1 MTLRIATFNLENLG
15 DDPAVQPPLAD
26 RIRIMRPQLER
37 VRADIL
43 CLQEVDSQGPVTART
58 LVGPRST
65 AGRHRVRH
73 LPIERRPSPLRGT
86 LFEKRNLVT
95 LSRFPISATRIA
107 RDSEGPRPSYQF
119 ATASPPDTTAQP
131 LEWERPLLQ
140 TTIDLGIG
148 RPLTVINLHLKSK
161 LASTVAGQK
170 IDNYT
175 WKSVSAWAEGSFV
188 SAMKR
193 LGQALQVRLI
203 IDERFETAGL
213 DSLIAVAGDYNAKSD
228 EVSVMAI
235 RGPVEETGNPLHG
248 PRVMVPCENNIP
260 ESARYSLFHLGRGE
274 MIDHILVSRPMLAF
288 FQHAEIH
295 NEALPDESGAFRVDT
310 QFPESDHAPLVAEFS
325 AV

>member
-15 DDPAVQPPLAD
+15 DDPAVQPPLSD

-37 VRADIL
+37 LRADIL
-43 CLQEVDSQGPVTART
+43 CLQEVDSQGPATART
-58 LVGPRST
+58 LSALDQLLAGT
-65 AGRHRVRH
+65 AYATYHRATTLTV
-73 LPIERRPSPLRGT
+73 SGT
-86 LFEKRNLVT
+86 LFDKRNLVT
-95 LSRFPISATRIA
+95 LSRFPIVATRIA

-119 ATASPPDTTAQP
+119 ATANPPDTTAAP

-148 RPLTVINLHLKSK
+148 RPLTLINLHLKSK

-170 IDNYT
+170 INNYT
-175 WKSVSAWAEGSFV
+175 WKTASAWAEGSFV

-203 IDERFETAGL
+203 IDDVFDTAGL
-213 DSLIAVAGDYNAKSD
+213 DSLIAVAGDYNANSD
-228 EVSVMAI
+228 EVSVTAI

-274 MIDHILVSRPMLAF
+274 MIDHILVSRPMLSF

-295 NEALPDESGAFRVDT
+295 NEVLPDESGAFRVDT
-310 QFPESDHAPLVAEFS
+310 QFPESDHAPLVAEF
-325 AV
+325 API

>member
-1 MTLRIATFNLENLG
+1 MTLRLATFNLENLG
-15 DDPAVQPPLAD
+15 DDPAVLPPLAD

-37 VRADIL
+37 LRADIL
-43 CLQEVDSQGPVTART
+43 CLQEVDSQGPITART
-58 LVGPRST
+58 LSALDQLLAGTAYATYHRATTLTVG
-65 AGRHRVRH
+65 
-73 LPIERRPSPLRGT
+73 GT
-86 LFEKRNLVT
+86 LFDKRNLVT
-95 LSRFPISATRIA
+95 LSRFPIVATRIA

-119 ATASPPDTTAQP
+119 ATANPPDTTAAP

-148 RPLTVINLHLKSK
+148 RPLTLINLHLKSK

-170 IDNYT
+170 INNYT
-175 WKSVSAWAEGSFV
+175 WRTASAWAEGSFV

-203 IDERFETAGL
+203 IDEVFDTAGL
-213 DSLIAVAGDYNAKSD
+213 DSLIAVAGDYNANSD
-228 EVSVMAI
+228 EVSVTAI

-274 MIDHILVSRPMLAF
+274 MIDHILVSRPMLSF

-295 NEALPDESGAFRVDT
+295 NEVLPDESGAFRVDT
-310 QFPESDHAPLVAEFS
+310 QFPESDHAPLVAEF
-325 AV
+325 API

>member
-15 DDPAVQPPLAD
+15 DGPTVQPPLSD

-43 CLQEVDSQGPVTART
+43 CLQEVDSQGPRGART
-58 LVGPRST
+58 LSALDQLLAGT
-65 AGRHRVRH
+65 AYATYHRATTLTVT
-73 LPIERRPSPLRGT
+73 GM

-95 LSRFPISATRIA
+95 LSRFPITATRIA
-107 RDSEGPRPSYQF
+107 RDSEGPRPNYQF
-119 ATASPPDTTAQP
+119 ATANPPDTIAQP

-148 RPLTVINLHLKSK
+148 RPLTLINLHLKSK
-161 LASTVAGQK
+161 LATTVAGRK
-170 IDNYT
+170 INNYT
-175 WKSVSAWAEGSFV
+175 WETVSAWAEGSFV

-203 IDERFETAGL
+203 IDQLFDTAGL
-213 DSLIAVAGDYNAKSD
+213 DSLIAVAGDYNGKSD

-260 ESARYSLFHLGRGE
+260 ESTRYSLFHLGRGE

-295 NEALPDESGAFRVDT
+295 NEVLPDESGAFRVDT
-310 QFPESDHAPLVAEFS
+310 QFPESDHAPVVAEFS
-325 AV
+325 V

>member
-15 DDPAVQPPLAD
+15 DDPAVQPPLSD

-43 CLQEVDSQGPVTART
+43 CLQEVDSQGPANART
-58 LVGPRST
+58 LSALDQLLAGT
-65 AGRHRVRH
+65 AYATYNRATTLTVTG
-73 LPIERRPSPLRGT
+73 I

-95 LSRFPISATRIA
+95 LSRFPITATRIA

-119 ATASPPDTTAQP
+119 STASPPDTTAQP

-175 WKSVSAWAEGSFV
+175 WKTASAWAEGSFV

-203 IDERFETAGL
+203 IDQLFDASGL
-213 DSLIAVAGDYNAKSD
+213 DSLIAIAGDYNATSD
-228 EVSVMAI
+228 EVSVTAI

-295 NEALPDESGAFRVDT
+295 NEVLPDESGAFRVDT
-310 QFPESDHAPLVAEFS
+310 QFPESDHAPLVAEF
-325 AV
+325 ATV

>member
-15 DDPAVQPPLAD
+15 DDPAVPPPLAD

-43 CLQEVDSQGPVTART
+43 CLQEVDSQGPISART
-58 LVGPRST
+58 LSALDQLLSGT
-65 AGRHRVRH
+65 AYATYHRATTLTVA
-73 LPIERRPSPLRGT
+73 GT

-107 RDSEGPRPSYQF
+107 RDSQGPRPSYQF
-119 ATASPPDTTAQP
+119 ATANPPDTTAQP
-131 LEWERPLLQ
+131 LEWERPLLL

-175 WKSVSAWAEGSFV
+175 WATVSAWAEGSFV

-203 IDERFETAGL
+203 IDQLFDAAGL
-213 DSLIAVAGDYNAKSD
+213 DSLIAIAGDYNAKSD

-248 PRVMVPCENNIP
+248 PRVMVP
-260 ESARYSLFHLGRGE
+260 AR
-274 MIDHILVSRPMLAF
+274 
-288 FQHAEIH
+288 
-295 NEALPDESGAFRVDT
+295 T
-310 QFPESDHAPLVAEFS
+310 TFPRAPATRCS
-325 AV
+325 IWDAAR

>member
-1 MTLRIATFNLENLG
+1 MTAPPCSRRSPIASGSCARNST
-15 DDPAVQPPLAD
+15 A
-26 RIRIMRPQLER
+26 
-37 VRADIL
+37 
-43 CLQEVDSQGPVTART
+43 SGPISCVCKKSTARDRGARARCPRWINCWPARRTPTYHRATT
-58 LVGPRST
+58 LTV
-65 AGRHRVRH
+65 A
-73 LPIERRPSPLRGT
+73 GT

-148 RPLTVINLHLKSK
+148 RPLTLINLHLKSK

-175 WKSVSAWAEGSFV
+175 WKTVSAWAEGSFV

-203 IDERFETAGL
+203 IDQLFDAGGL
-213 DSLIAVAGDYNAKSD
+213 DSLIAVAGDYNANSD

-295 NEALPDESGAFRVDT
+295 NEVLPDESGAFRVDT
-310 QFPESDHAPLVAEFS
+310 QFPESDHAPLVAEF

>member
-15 DDPAVQPPLAD
+15 DDPAVLPPLAD

-43 CLQEVDSQGPVTART
+43 CLQEVDSQGPISART
-58 LVGPRST
+58 LAALDQLLSGT
-65 AGRHRVRH
+65 AYATYHRATTLTVA
-73 LPIERRPSPLRGT
+73 GT

-107 RDSEGPRPSYQF
+107 RDSQGPRPSYQF
-119 ATASPPDTTAQP
+119 ATANPPDTIPQP
-131 LEWERPLLQ
+131 LEWERPLLLA
-140 TTIDLGIG
+140 TIDLGIG

-170 IDNYT
+170 INNYT
-175 WKSVSAWAEGSFV
+175 WATVSAWAEGSFV

-193 LGQALQVRLI
+193 LGQALQLRLI
-203 IDERFETAGL
+203 IDQLFDTAGL
-213 DSLIAVAGDYNAKSD
+213 DSLIAIAGDYNAKSD

-310 QFPESDHAPLVAEFS
+310 QFPESDHAPLVAQF
-325 AV
+325 AI

>member
-1 MTLRIATFNLENLG
+1 MMLRIATFNLENLG
-15 DDPAVQPPLAD
+15 DGPAVLPPLPD
-26 RIRIMRPQLER
+26 RIRIMRPQLDR
-37 VRADIL
+37 LRADIL
-43 CLQEVDSQGPVTART
+43 CLQEVDSQGSPGPRT
-58 LVGPRST
+58 LSALDQLLAGT
-65 AGRHRVRH
+65 AYATYHRATTLTVA
-73 LPIERRPSPLRGT
+73 GT

-107 RDSEGPRPSYQF
+107 RDSEGPRPRYQY
-119 ATASPPDTTAQP
+119 ATAIPPDTTAQP

-148 RPLTVINLHLKSK
+148 RPLTLINLHLKSK

-170 IDNYT
+170 INNYT
-175 WKSVSAWAEGSFV
+175 WAAVSAWAEGSFV

-203 IDERFETAGL
+203 IDQLFDTNGL
-213 DSLIAVAGDYNAKSD
+213 DSLIAIAGDYNAKSD

-235 RGPVEETGNPLHG
+235 RGPVEETGNPLHA

-274 MIDHILVSRPMLAF
+274 MIDHILVSRPLLAF
-288 FQHAEIH
+288 FQRAEIH
-295 NEALPDESGAFRVDT
+295 NEVLPDESGAFRVDT
-310 QFPESDHAPLVAEFS
+310 QFPESDHAPLVAEFT
-325 AV
+325 V